1 MAGSGVP
8 PLPPAPPPPPPAQ
21 PCGRK
26 RRVRSF
32 FWKPIPEEKV
42 RQRPNMWTLAGRRQ
56 PYQIDASSV
65 EELFCRREEAE
76 PGARRAESHSPAFK
90 DPAKEGVNILDSK
103 RGINVGIFLKQF
115 KKSNAQ
121 IVEDIR
127 QGSGGG
133 AYGARPLKD
142 LLKLL
147 PDADEAAKLRAFRG
161 DPDKLP
167 LADSFMFLLIQV
179 PRLEVRMEAMVLDE
193 EFAPSSALIRH
204 DVDVLRAAARE
215 LMSCEELH
223 AVLHLV
229 LQAGNILNAGGY
241 AGNAAGFKLSSLLS
255 LADTKANKPGMN
267 LLHFVAME
275 AEKKDEAL
283 LKFPDKLSHVQSA
296 SRISVENT
304 ELELSSLHVRIQ
316 TLEEKTRGDSALL
329 EQLEPFLQS
338 SSRALADLNRRHRE
352 LRQEGEALVDF
363 FCEDKDAF
371 KLDEGF
377 RIFRDF
383 GLKFKKAVQDNVERQ
398 LKEAARRRRLK
409 ELEERR
415 SAWSEGG
422 AVAVAG
428 PLARSG
434 SENDVESLTEG
445 ALLDFLRGRSPRSS
459 GARRRVVGSPE
470 PFYNSL
476 PRAGRK
482 SAPRALN
489 TLARF
494 SDPPNIEK
502 MTLVSAPQTF
512 HLQDPSFWIRPQAE
526 RRALS
531 DDAIPPDPR
540 PTPEAPAGFSDGGDH
555 IDTGKCALVLGPA
568 EPKSLLSESL
578 HDSLAGT
585 TANPR
590 TTETASV
597 SSPTRGPVD
606 PLPGFSDL
614 ARSGDGNSPP
624 PSRTNINVEELT
636 LDPGPPTFHLQ
647 TPNLW
652 TEPEPETRSIS
663 PNLGGDSIPKSAMDP
678 LRTEGETDS
687 VSAVTRDASLP
698 SDTPSSDRN
707 PASNA
712 TDFAQADRA
721 VVSPAETPSLGKTAS
736 LDPLPERG
744 TSDSGQS
751 AAKET
756 RRGGGGPLRDP
767 GTPAGRNVVRTLTDS
782 ESQSAR
788 KSLPVGRPAR
798 STPDLS
804 AGPRGRSLKDWQR
817 SSLPPD
823 DSRPQKGGASGLPR
837 ESANRRKTASADKP
851 AANSPRNVPEPAPEE
866 KMCRSAT
873 AWPARESSSD
883 VPGFARGTVASS
895 CRTKR
900 DPPAPSVALVRHES
914 VKRGKLASGDERGVP
929 RRAHS
934 VKASGRAA
942 KPSWR

>member
-1 MAGSGVP
+1 MAGLGVP

-56 PYQIDASSV
+56 RYQIDASSV

-76 PGARRAESHSPAFK
+76 PRARRAESHSPAFK

-167 LADSFMFLLIQV
+167 LADSFMFQLIQV

-296 SRISVENT
+296 ARISVENT
-304 ELELSSLHVRIQ
+304 ELELSSLQVRIQ

-329 EQLEPFLQS
+329 QQLEPFLQS
-338 SSRALADLNRRHRE
+338 SSRTLADLNRRHRE

-383 GLKFKKAVQDNVERQ
+383 GLKFKKAVQDNVERE

-415 SAWSEGG
+415 PAWSE
-422 AVAVAG
+422 AAG

-445 ALLDFLRGRSPRSS
+445 ALLDFLRGRSPHSS

-470 PFYNSL
+470 LFYNSL

-482 SAPRALN
+482 SVPHA
-489 TLARF
+489 LARF
-494 SDPPNIEK
+494 SEPPNIEK
-502 MTLVSAPQTF
+502 LTLVSAPQTF
-512 HLQDPSFWIRPQAE
+512 RLQDPSFWIRPQVE

-531 DDAIPPDPR
+531 DNAITPDP
-540 PTPEAPAGFSDGGDH
+540 PSDPRGHGGDH
-555 IDTGKCALVLGPA
+555 VDTGKCALVEA
-568 EPKSLLSESL
+568 KSLLLESL
-578 HDSLAGT
+578 DGSLAGT
-585 TANPR
+585 TEENLLTPVPS
-590 TTETASV
+590 TTH
-597 SSPTRGPVD
+597 GPVD
-606 PLPGFSDL
+606 PLPK
-614 ARSGDGNSPP
+614 
-624 PSRTNINVEELT
+624 VEKLT
-636 LDPGPPTFHLQ
+636 LDPGPPTFYLQ
-647 TPNLW
+647 SPNLW
-652 TEPEPETRSIS
+652 SKPEPELETRPIS
-663 PNLGGDSIPKSAMDP
+663 PNLSSDAIPKVAIDP
-678 LRTEGETDS
+678 LRTEGQTDS
-687 VSAVTRDASLP
+687 VSLVTRDASLP
-698 SDTPSSDRN
+698 SETTSSDRN
-707 PASNA
+707 PPSNA
-712 TDFAQADRA
+712 TNFAQADLS
-721 VVSPAETPSLGKTAS
+721 VVSQTQTPSLEKAAS
-736 LDPLPERG
+736 SDALPEPG
-744 TSDSGQS
+744 TPDSVQPP
-751 AAKET
+751 AKET
-756 RRGGGGPLRDP
+756 RPNVGGPLRDP
-767 GTPAGRNVVRTLTDS
+767 GSPASRNVVRTLTDS

-788 KSLPVGRPAR
+788 KTLPVGRPAR

-804 AGPRGRSLKDWQR
+804 SGPRGRSLKNWQR
-817 SSLPPD
+817 SNLPPD
-823 DSRPQKGGASGLPR
+823 DSKAQKGGVPGLPR
-837 ESANRRKTASADKP
+837 ESANRRKTTLADKP
-851 AANSPRNVPEPAPEE
+851 AANVPEAAPEE
-866 KMCRSAT
+866 KMCRSA

-883 VPGFARGTVASS
+883 VPSFARGTVASS
-895 CRTKR
+895 CRTR
-900 DPPAPSVALVRHES
+900 REPPAPSVAPVRHGS
-914 VKRGKLASGDERGVP
+914 VRRGKLASGDERDVL

-934 VKASGRAA
+934 VKASGRVA